1 VIHDSDAAAA
11 ATPSRTLILN
21 LNHLFRRH
29 GPGPCA
35 VERRDVAAL
44 SAYTM
49 MPAERPTCVFCCV
62 SCCAAGARV

>member
-1 VIHDSDAAAA
+1 MIHDSDAAAA
-11 ATPSRTLILN
+11 ATLILN
-21 LNHLFRRH
+21 HLIYIDVTGH
-29 GPGPCA
+29 GPCA